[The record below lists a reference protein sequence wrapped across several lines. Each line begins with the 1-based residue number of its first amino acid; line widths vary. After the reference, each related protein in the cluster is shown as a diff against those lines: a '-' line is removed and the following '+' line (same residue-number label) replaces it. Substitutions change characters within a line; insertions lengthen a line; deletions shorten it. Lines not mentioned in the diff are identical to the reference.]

1 MAVIHVVEDES
12 LVRGYLGDMLSEAG
26 QQVIEAENADEAIA
40 LLETRRDIH
49 IIHIIFTD
57 INMPGSMDG
66 VEARRGRT

>member
-49 IIHIIFTD
+49 IIFTD
-57 INMPGSMDG
+57 INCQ
-66 VEARRGRT
+66 ARWMA

>member
-49 IIHIIFTD
+49 IIFTD